1 MIATFHHADTAIHH
15 LRPGVKIAAVFL
27 GGTLVFVFP
36 GWIALAILASAVLAL
51 YIVARIPPALA
62 LAQIRPALLILVAI
76 FALHVIVDDWLFGI
90 FVVMRF
96 SVVILLAALVTLT
109 TRVSGMVAALEI
121 GLGPARH
128 IGIDPSRVALAVAMA
143 IRFIPVIA
151 MQAAAIRE
159 AQAARGL
166 HRSFVAILVPLV
178 IRSLRMADSVAE
190 ALDARGFET
199 KKRAAKE
206 ETTTPA
212 PQMPLPPEQIGR
224 AVD

>member
-1 MIATFHHADTAIHH
+1 MIAAFHHAETPVHR
-15 LRPGVKIAAVFL
+15 LRPGVKIAAVFM
-27 GGTLVFVFP
+27 GATLAFVFAN
-36 GWIALAILASAVLAL
+36 WIALAILASGVLVL
-51 YIVARIPPALA
+51 YVIARIPPALA

-76 FALHVIVDDWLFGI
+76 FALHAIFDDWLFGV
-90 FVVMRF
+90 FVVARF
-96 SVVILLAALVTLT
+96 VVIVMLAALVTLT
-109 TRVSGMVAALEI
+109 TRVSEMVAALEI

-151 MQAAAIRE
+151 TQAAAIRE

-199 KKRAAKE
+199 KERVGKDSATIDSQQKPSVE
-206 ETTTPA
+206 
-212 PQMPLPPEQIGR
+212 
-224 AVD
+224 AVERVVD

>member
-1 MIATFHHADTAIHH
+1 MIAAFHHAVTPVHR
-15 LRPGVKIAAVFL
+15 LRPGVKIAAVFM
-27 GGTLVFVFP
+27 GATLAFVFAN
-36 GWIALAILASAVLAL
+36 WIALAILASGVLVL
-51 YIVARIPPALA
+51 YVTARIPPALA

-76 FALHVIVDDWLFGI
+76 FALHAIFDDWLFGV

-96 SVVILLAALVTLT
+96 VVIIMLAALVTLT
-109 TRVSGMVAALEI
+109 TRVSEMVAALEI
-121 GLGPARH
+121 GLGPTRH

-151 MQAAAIRE
+151 TQAAAIRE

-199 KKRAAKE
+199 KERATKNDATNNSQQKPSVE
-206 ETTTPA
+206 G
-212 PQMPLPPEQIGR
+212 IGR
-224 AVD
+224 PVD

>member
-1 MIATFHHADTAIHH
+1 MIASFHHADTPVHR

-27 GGTLVFVFP
+27 WATLVFVFAS
-36 GWIALAILASAVLAL
+36 WIALMILACGVLAL
-51 YIVARIPPALA
+51 YLVARIPAALA
-62 LAQIRPALLILVAI
+62 LAQIRPAFLILLAI
-76 FALHVIVDDWLFGI
+76 FALHAIFDDWLFGA
-90 FVVMRF
+90 FVVGRF
-96 SVVILLAALVTLT
+96 VVIIMLAALVTLT
-109 TRVSGMVAALEI
+109 TRVSEMVAALEV
-121 GLGPARH
+121 GLDPARH

-151 MQAAAIRE
+151 TQAAAIRE

-199 KKRAAKE
+199 KDTAAKGGSKHDS
-206 ETTTPA
+206 
-212 PQMPLPPEQIGR
+212 QLNRPPEPIGR
-224 AVD
+224 VTD

>member
-1 MIATFHHADTAIHH
+1 MIAGFHHAETPLHR
-15 LRPGVKIAAVFL
+15 LRPGIKIAAVFV
-27 GGTLVFVFP
+27 GGSLVFVFAN
-36 GWIALAILASAVLAL
+36 WIALAALGSAVLAL
-51 YIVARIPPALA
+51 YAVARIPPRLA
-62 LAQIRPALLILVAI
+62 FAQIRPAMLILLAV
-76 FALHVIVDDWLFGI
+76 FSLHALFGEWLFGI

-96 SVVILLAALVTLT
+96 VTIIMLAALVTLT
-109 TRVSGMVAALEI
+109 TRVSEMVAALEI
-121 GLGPARH
+121 GLGPARQ

-151 MQAAAIRE
+151 TEAAAIRE

-199 KKRAAKE
+199 KGDAARSALRE
-206 ETTTPA
+206 DLRLIRSPA
-212 PQMPLPPEQIGR
+212 PSEQPI
-224 AVD
+224 D

>member
-1 MIATFHHADTAIHH
+1 MIAVFHRADTPVHR
-15 LRPGVKIAAVFL
+15 LRPGAKIAAVFI
-27 GGTLVFVFP
+27 GATLAFVFAN
-36 GWIALAILASAVLAL
+36 WVALAMLASGVLAL
-51 YIVARIPPALA
+51 YVLARIPPALA

-76 FALHVIVDDWLFGI
+76 FALHAIFDDWLFGI
-90 FVVMRF
+90 FVVARL
-96 SVVILLAALVTLT
+96 VVIVMLAALVTLT
-109 TRVSGMVAALEI
+109 TRVSEMVAALEI

-151 MQAAAIRE
+151 TQAAAIRE

-199 KKRAAKE
+199 KETAARE
-206 ETTTPA
+206 GLR
-212 PQMPLPPEQIGR
+212 QNSQQNRPPGEIER
-224 AVD
+224 VVD